1 MRDRIDQFS
10 AKNKSPQCGALWNK
24 YSVCG
29 VNFPEP
35 RAEVYCVRLNFIS
48 DRNWTIEW
56 LEGTRTSR
64 QEFTVVTCMAR
75 M

>member
-10 AKNKSPQCGALWNK
+10 AKNKSPQCGALGNK

-48 DRNWTIEW
+48 DRKAPERVGKSFP
-56 LEGTRTSR
+56 LSR
-64 QEFTVVTCMAR
+64 VWHACDVEVHG
-75 M
+75 